1 MSYLK
6 TLLVVALVS
15 VGWAA
20 LALYGGLSGWWLESK
35 AEPGDVPGFV
45 AVAREMIEESSAG
58 SVAGLGL

>member
-20 LALYGGLSGWWLESK
+20 LALYGGVIRL
-35 AEPGDVPGFV
+35 V
-45 AVAREMIEESSAG
+45 A
-58 SVAGLGL
+58 